1 MLKNSV
7 FLVVGLPLAVAVSAE
22 EQHKQIQYVPVKS
35 ISPVSGEHMYTV
47 YCAVCHG
54 NVGKGDG
61 PAAEALKVPP
71 PDLTVLARN
80 NGGNIRT
87 TTSDARLKVTYACQ
101 RGPKEMPLWGE
112 LFWRMSQGHSSEVQL
127 RVSNLNRYI
136 ESLQTK

>member
-7 FLVVGLPLAVAVSAE
+7 FLVVGLTLAVAVSAE

-35 ISPVSGEHMYTV
+35 ISPVSGEQMYTV

-54 NVGKGDG
+54 NVGKSDG

-80 NGGNIRT
+80 NGGKYPYDHIRCAIEGDICVPT
-87 TTSDARLKVTYACQ
+87 

-112 LFWRMSQGHSSEVQL
+112 LFWRMSQGHRCSCGSA
-127 RVSNLNRYI
+127 
-136 ESLQTK
+136 T